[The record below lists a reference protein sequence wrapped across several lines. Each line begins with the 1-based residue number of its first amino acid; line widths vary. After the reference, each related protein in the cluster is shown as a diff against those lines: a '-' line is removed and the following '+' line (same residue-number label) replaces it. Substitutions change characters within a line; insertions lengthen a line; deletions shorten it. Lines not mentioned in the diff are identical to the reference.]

1 MKNTLKWFTALK
13 WLCRRAKEII
23 LRIIEKGQGLP
34 DSIQMDNGVTMIEMN
49 IPGHKA
55 GLVIGKSG
63 ETIKQLQVK
72 VASICG
78 GVTEVE
84 VPLLTVYIWGL
95 VFIY

>member
-1 MKNTLKWFTALK
+1 
-13 WLCRRAKEII
+13 
-23 LRIIEKGQGLP
+23 
-34 DSIQMDNGVTMIEMN
+34 MDNGVTMIEMN